1 MPNLRAGF
9 TTMAY
14 FPASMA
20 LFTPKLLAEGVVP
33 TPFDESTVVEGTVR
47 PTTASSPDAEVHDT
61 LVAGLRKKDS
71 NQN

>member
-33 TPFDESTVVEGTVR
+33 TPFDESTVVEGTDC
-47 PTTASSPDAEVHDT
+47 PTTVSSPDDDIHGILAT
-61 LVAGLRKKDS
+61 GL
-71 NQN
+71 